1 MPRNRKK
8 KKSQNGNFRLLAWV
22 LALGTVL
29 ASWPLVG
36 TRLGLLLEAT
46 AALLF
51 AIGAVWPHMFRG
63 LYSPLTRLVR
73 RAWFF

>member
-8 KKSQNGNFRLLAWV
+8 KKSQNSSFRLLAWV
-22 LALGTVL
+22 LALATAL
-29 ASWPLVG
+29 ASWPLAG
-36 TRLGLLLEAT
+36 TRLGLFLETT

-51 AIGAVWPHMFRG
+51 AFGAVWPHMFRS
-63 LYSPLTRLVR
+63 LYTPLTRLAR